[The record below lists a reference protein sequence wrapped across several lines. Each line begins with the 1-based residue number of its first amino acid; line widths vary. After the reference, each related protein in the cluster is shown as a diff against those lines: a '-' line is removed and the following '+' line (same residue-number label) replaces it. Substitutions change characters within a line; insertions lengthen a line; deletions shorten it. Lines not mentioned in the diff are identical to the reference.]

1 MLEDYFSSEEI
12 ETLRRCDN
20 LEIKCLRI
28 IAKLFDGRTDK
39 CGKPYLGHLLRVSE
53 RLTDKDERCAALLH
67 DTLEDI
73 EGFSAD
79 MLLYLGIPQN
89 VVDMVVLL
97 TKTKGRPYDEEINGI
112 IRTGNDGALRIKF
125 SDMLDNSSPERL
137 CDLDEETRTRLTNK
151 YSPQLKKLKLEL
163 KKRGIEK

>member
-1 MLEDYFSSEEI
+1 
-12 ETLRRCDN
+12 
-20 LEIKCLRI
+20 
-28 IAKLFDGRTDK
+28 
-39 CGKPYLGHLLRVSE
+39 
-53 RLTDKDERCAALLH
+53 
-67 DTLEDI
+67 
-73 EGFSAD
+73 

-97 TKTKGRPYDEEINGI
+97 TKTKGRPYDEEIDGI
-112 IRTGNDGALRIKF
+112 IRSGNNGALRIKF